1 MLRCGSIA
9 FVRLYSVSA
18 ALREARVVVSST
30 EMSVRSSITVT
41 STRMDRLF
49 AHGDWLGAGD
59 SGSSENVVL
68 GVCSTRCM

>member
-59 SGSSENVVL
+59 SGSLENVVL
-68 GVCSTRCM
+68 GVCSTWCM